1 MKRTTTPT
9 PAARTRRPKGRA
21 TATLAAALIGLGTV
35 AATPALADRGDAVRT
50 VLGGSFFPFARAIGP
65 RASPRCRAMADRM
78 RAHRD
83 DNILNPI
90 DFRRLRSAGCQ
101 DVRPYD

>member
-1 MKRTTTPT
+1 MTTN
-9 PAARTRRPKGRA
+9 TRRA
-21 TATLAAALIGLGTV
+21 AVAAALMV
-35 AATPALADRGDAVRT
+35 ALAGAAPAHADTRGETVRT

-65 RASPRCRAMADRM
+65 KASPRCQRIADRM
-78 RAHRD
+78 RAMRD

-90 DFRRLRSAGCQ
+90 DFRRLRSQGCQ